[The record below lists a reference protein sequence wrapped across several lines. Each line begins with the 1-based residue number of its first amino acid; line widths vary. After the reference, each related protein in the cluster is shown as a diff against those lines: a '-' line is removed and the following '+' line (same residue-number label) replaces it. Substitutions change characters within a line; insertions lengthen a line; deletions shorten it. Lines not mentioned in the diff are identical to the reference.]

1 MKTIYLLVNSS
12 VIGQNTDFYW
22 RKTHSCQLLLND
34 EHQNTSH
41 VDMTGTY
48 SSRIYQTAIRFK
60 FKYGKLRIIL

>member
-1 MKTIYLLVNSS
+1 MKTVYLLVNSG
-12 VIGQNTDFYW
+12 VIGQNADFYW

-48 SSRIYQTAIRFK
+48 GSRTAIRFK
-60 FKYGKLRIIL
+60 VKYGKLRTIL